1 MTHAQAVQDILERMQ
16 DYSAPATSRLP
27 NPVAR
32 ALAFKAARYDD
43 YGRAVMWLAQ
53 QLPRTLQSAE
63 GPTMS
68 GCVNFDWQQASHSLR
83 TTAIYNWLY
92 KIGAIES

>member
-1 MTHAQAVQDILERMQ
+1 
-16 DYSAPATSRLP
+16 
-27 NPVAR
+27 
-32 ALAFKAARYDD
+32 
-43 YGRAVMWLAQ
+43 
-53 QLPRTLQSAE
+53 
-63 GPTMS
+63 MS